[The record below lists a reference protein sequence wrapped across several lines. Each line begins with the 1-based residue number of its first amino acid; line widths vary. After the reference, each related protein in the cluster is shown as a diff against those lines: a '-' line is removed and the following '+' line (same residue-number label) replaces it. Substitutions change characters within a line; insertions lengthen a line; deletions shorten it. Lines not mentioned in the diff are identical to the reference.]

1 MSFPIFPAKHTLKEL
16 YGAREIVHYR
26 RQVGRMPSL
35 SAPKGI
41 LFCLERGLPWRL
53 RWRVP
58 VRRAGGMNGDL
69 FELKKPKGT
78 IGIMTGFGGGSPMTV
93 ELAEEFAAMGV
104 KCMILMTWGGIL
116 QPELEPGD
124 IVVIDRAIRDEGA
137 SYHYLPPARLVNADA
152 ALADE
157 LIGAIQSRGG
167 KCSRG
172 TTWTT
177 DAPFRETVEEIQQ
190 YQSEGVKTV
199 EMESAGLF
207 TIGQIRNI
215 PTVSVVVG
223 MDKLAELRWQVP
235 EKLSQIMHSL
245 ELVYQS
251 SLEVLKA
258 RASQAGESPIS
269 S

>member
-1 MSFPIFPAKHTLKEL
+1 MSFPIFPAKHMLKEL
-16 YGAREIVHYR
+16 YGAQEIVGYR
-26 RQVGRMPSL
+26 KKVGRMPSL
-35 SAPKGI
+35 SEPAGI

-69 FELKKPKGT
+69 YALKKPRDR

-116 QPELEPGD
+116 QPDLVPGD
-124 IVVIDRAIRDEGA
+124 IVVIDQAIRDEGT
-137 SYHYLPPARLVNADA
+137 SYHYLPPARYVNADA
-152 ALADE
+152 ALADQ
-157 LIGAIQSRGG
+157 LVATIRSLGG

-177 DAPFRETVEEIQQ
+177 DAPYRETLDEIRQ
-190 YQSEGVKTV
+190 YQAEGVKTV

-207 TIGQIRNI
+207 TIGQVRNI
-215 PTVSVVVG
+215 PTASVVVG
-223 MDKLAELRWQVP
+223 MDKLAEYRWQVP
-235 EKLSQIMHSL
+235 EKLSAILQSL
-245 ELVYQS
+245 ELVYRS
-251 SLEVLKA
+251 SLDVLKD
-258 RASQAGESPIS
+258 RSG
-269 S
+269 

>member
-1 MSFPIFPAKHTLKEL
+1 MSFPIYPAKHTLKEL
-16 YGAREIVHYR
+16 YGAREIVGYR
-26 RQVGRMPSL
+26 RQVGRMPTL
-35 SAPKGI
+35 STPEGI

-58 VRRAGGMNGDL
+58 VRHAGGMNGDL
-69 FELKKPKGT
+69 YELKDPRNK

-104 KCMILMTWGGIL
+104 KNMILMTWGGIL
-116 QPELEPGD
+116 QPDLEPGD

-137 SYHYLPPARLVNADA
+137 SYHYLPPGKYVEADSG
-152 ALADE
+152 LADQ
-157 LIGAIQSRGG
+157 LARAIQARGG

-177 DAPFRETVEEIQQ
+177 DAPFRETVDEIRQ

-207 TIGQIRNI
+207 TVGQVRTI
-215 PTVSVVVG
+215 PVVSVVVG
-223 MDKLAELRWQVP
+223 MDKLAEFRWQVP
-235 EKLSQIMHSL
+235 EKLSEILYSL
-245 ELVYQS
+245 ELVYKA
-251 SLEVLKA
+251 SLDVLKD
-258 RASQAGESPIS
+258 RL
-269 S
+269 

>member
-1 MSFPIFPAKHTLKEL
+1 MSYPIHPNKHSLPEL
-16 YGAREIVHYR
+16 YGAPEIIGYR

-35 SAPKGI
+35 SAPEGI

-69 FELKKPKGT
+69 YELKKSKKK

-104 KCMILMTWGGIL
+104 RCMILMTWGGIL
-116 QPELEPGD
+116 QSDLQPGD
-124 IVVIDRAIRDEGA
+124 IIVVDRAIRDEGT
-137 SYHYLPPARLVNADA
+137 SYHYLPPAKYIEADPV
-152 ALADE
+152 LADQ
-157 LIGAIQSRGG
+157 LVSAIQERGG

-177 DAPFRETVEEIQQ
+177 DAPFRETVEEIRQ
-190 YQSEGVKTV
+190 YQAEGVKTV

-207 TIGQIRNI
+207 TIGQVRSI

-235 EKLSQIMHSL
+235 ESLSEILHSL
-245 ELVYQS
+245 ELVYQAA
-251 SLEVLKA
+251 LDVL
-258 RASQAGESPIS
+258 RNRMT
-269 S
+269 

>member
-1 MSFPIFPAKHTLKEL
+1 
-16 YGAREIVHYR
+16 
-26 RQVGRMPSL
+26 
-35 SAPKGI
+35 
-41 LFCLERGLPWRL
+41 
-53 RWRVP
+53 
-58 VRRAGGMNGDL
+58 
-69 FELKKPKGT
+69 
-78 IGIMTGFGGGSPMTV
+78 
-93 ELAEEFAAMGV
+93 
-104 KCMILMTWGGIL
+104 MID
-116 QPELEPGD
+116 Q
-124 IVVIDRAIRDEGA
+124 AIRDEGA
-137 SYHYLPPARLVNADA
+137 SYHYLPPARYVNADA
-152 ALADE
+152 DLADE
-157 LIGAIQSRGG
+157 LVGAIQSRGG

-190 YQSEGVKTV
+190 FQSEGVKTV

-251 SLEVLKA
+251 SLDVLKA
-258 RASQAGESPIS
+258 RASKAGESPS
-269 S
+269 SS

>member
-16 YGAREIVHYR
+16 YGAREIVGYR

-35 SAPKGI
+35 AEPKGI

-69 FELKKPKGT
+69 YELKKPKNT

-104 KCMILMTWGGIL
+104 KYMVLMTWGGIL
-116 QPELEPGD
+116 QPDLKHGD
-124 IVVIDRAIRDEGA
+124 IVVIDQAIRDEGT
-137 SYHYLPPARLVNADA
+137 SYHYLPPAKYVNADPV
-152 ALADE
+152 LADE
-157 LIGAIQSRGG
+157 LVEAIQSRGG
-167 KCSRG
+167 KCTRG

-177 DAPFRETVEEIQQ
+177 DAPFRETVDEIQQ
-190 YQSEGVKTV
+190 YQLEGVKTV

-207 TIGQIRNI
+207 TIGLVRKI

-223 MDKLAELRWQVP
+223 MDKLAEFRWQVP
-235 EKLSQIMHSL
+235 ENLSQIMHSL
-245 ELVYQS
+245 ELVYQA
-251 SLEVLKA
+251 SLDVLRS
-258 RASQAGESPIS
+258 RASIS
-269 S
+269 G